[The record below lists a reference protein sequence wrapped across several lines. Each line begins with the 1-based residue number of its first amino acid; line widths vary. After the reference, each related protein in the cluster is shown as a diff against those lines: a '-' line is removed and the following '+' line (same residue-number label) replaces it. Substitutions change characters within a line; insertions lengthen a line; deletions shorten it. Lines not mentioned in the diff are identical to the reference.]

1 MLLLI
6 HCLWLLSL
14 LVGVLCL
21 CFVCDYILLFRSLC
35 HSSVAI
41 TLIGVARSA
50 VCDCSIS
57 WSYLLAV

>member
-21 CFVCDYILLFRSLC
+21 CFVCDYNLLFSTLC

-57 WSYLLAV
+57 